1 MFQWDKS
8 IKTLDVAVG
17 QVIQLFR
24 SMRDVQLALPGLPAQ
39 EASAYLCQ
47 YQTSQG
53 VGTTAIFALH
63 KSGQLAFYVNTP
75 REVGPEKAETMLDQA
90 LVFVESMGFLL
101 TDLDIHLLTES
112 DREMLWASLPLQK
125 GTKSP
130 DKSPPTKPIPAG
142 PAPAPMKLADAA
154 TVPDLLPASV
164 AKVAATSAPTSEP
177 EPVGPVPEQNQPERI
192 LSVEADRGEQANVD
206 ELLAAVE
213 ELRTRRPGVR
223 TRKKP
228 PSPEELKRRR
238 QELRENIGRILVSL

>member
-8 IKTLDVAVG
+8 IRTLDVAVG
-17 QVIQLFR
+17 KVVHLFR

-53 VGTTAIFALH
+53 VGTAAIFDLH
-63 KSGQLAFYVNTP
+63 KSSQLAFYVNTP
-75 REVGPEKAETMLDQA
+75 REVAPDKAEKMLDQA

-101 TDLDIHLLTES
+101 TDLDIHLLIEP

-125 GTKSP
+125 GVQRP
-130 DKSPPTKPIPAG
+130 EQSPPVKPVSAG
-142 PAPAPMKLADAA
+142 PAPAQMKAASAPAAQEKLPAAAAKAVVTSVPSAEPA
-154 TVPDLLPASV
+154 TVE
-164 AKVAATSAPTSEP
+164 SAPEIIQ
-177 EPVGPVPEQNQPERI
+177 PVSLPVET
-192 LSVEADRGEQANVD
+192 DRDKQTNVD
-206 ELLAAVE
+206 DLLAAVE

-223 TRKKP
+223 ARKKP

-238 QELRENIGRILVSL
+238 QELRESLGHILASL